1 MKVEPRLYKR
11 VFVWSWAL
19 RLFHWTFALS
29 IFTLIITGLFINHPI
44 TTTSWGDYRASF
56 VMGTIRFLHFT
67 AAYFFIAAMI
77 LRIYLFFF
85 GNTYEKGKDFLPVN
99 KENLSNLKET
109 LKYYFY
115 LSDYHALR
123 AGHNVLAGTT
133 YFLIFLCALVL
144 IFSGLYLL
152 YPETQFL
159 KSLGK
164 ALFGTQQKARFI
176 HFLCFPIF
184 ILFVLFHI
192 YIVIWNEI
200 KSPEGLISSIF
211 SGWKF
216 LPEKKRD

>member
-1 MKVEPRLYKR
+1 LGRLSR
-11 VFVWSWAL
+11 FL
-19 RLFHWTFALS
+19 R
-29 IFTLIITGLFINHPI
+29 
-44 TTTSWGDYRASF
+44 D
-56 VMGTIRFLHFT
+56 GTIRFLHFT
-67 AAYFFIAAMI
+67 AAYFFIAAII

-85 GNTYEKGKDFLPVN
+85 GNTYEKGKDFLPIN
-99 KENLSNLKET
+99 KENLSNLKEA

-152 YPETQFL
+152 YPETQFF
-159 KSLGK
+159 KTLGK
-164 ALFGTQQKARFI
+164 ALLGTQQKARFI

-184 ILFVLFHI
+184 ILFVLIHI
-192 YIVIWNEI
+192 YVLIRNEI